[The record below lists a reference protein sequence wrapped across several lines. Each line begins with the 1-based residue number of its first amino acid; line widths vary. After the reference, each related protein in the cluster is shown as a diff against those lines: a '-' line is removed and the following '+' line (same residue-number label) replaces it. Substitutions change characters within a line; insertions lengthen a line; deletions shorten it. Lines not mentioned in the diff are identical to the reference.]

1 MKSKEP
7 AYYRL
12 PINAWPQDDR
22 PREKLMELG
31 PFKLSDT
38 ELLAILI
45 QSGVGNFSAIDVA
58 RRLLKRAGGLAG
70 LSHMDYHDIIKL
82 KIRGIGKAKA
92 VMIAAAM
99 HLAHRIQSETHKPVD
114 KIIRSSD
121 EVAQIYGPR
130 LRNLKKEVFM
140 AVLLASN
147 NRIIKDKVITEGTIN
162 ASVITPREVFYE
174 ALNSLAAAVILIH
187 NHPSGNTSPSRE
199 DINITRKMVT
209 TGKAM
214 SIPVLDHI
222 IIAAENYTS
231 FADKGLLS

>member
-12 PINAWPQDDR
+12 PINAWPADDR

-58 RRLLKRAGGLAG
+58 RRLLKQAGGLGA

-92 VMIAAAM
+92 VIITAAM
-99 HLAHRIQSETHKPVD
+99 HMAQRIQSEIKKPVD

-130 LRNLKKEVFM
+130 LCSLKKEVFM

-147 NRIIKDKVITEGTIN
+147 NRIIKDKIITEGTIN

-174 ALNSLAAAVILIH
+174 ALVSLAAAIILIH

-199 DINITRKMVT
+199 DINITRKMVA

-222 IIAAENYTS
+222 IIAADNYTS